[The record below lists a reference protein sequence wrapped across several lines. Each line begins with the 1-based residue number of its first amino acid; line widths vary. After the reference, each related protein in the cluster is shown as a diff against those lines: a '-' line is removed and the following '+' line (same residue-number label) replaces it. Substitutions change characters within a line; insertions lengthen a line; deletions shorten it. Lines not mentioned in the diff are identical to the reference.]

1 MQKIVQKIGE
11 IENKKRLV
19 LVIRNAENFK
29 CSQKGEDHVIGLLNK
44 WRQKSSQDWLL
55 VHITYQLKNMRQKFQ
70 GLGLNNFHILRK
82 IETMGAVLDLSANHW
97 ISTPNPAFIQW
108 ILENRR
114 PHKFILI
121 QNGSQDWVFFF
132 NFSDLK

>member
-19 LVIRNAENFK
+19 LVIRNAENLE

-70 GLGLNNFHILRK
+70 GLGLNNFHIFRK
-82 IETMGAVLDLSANHW
+82 IETMGAVLALSANQHTQSGLYLVNFGKS
-97 ISTPNPAFIQW
+97 IS
-108 ILENRR
+108 
-114 PHKFILI
+114 
-121 QNGSQDWVFFF
+121 S
-132 NFSDLK
+132 